1 MLEAVFFDM
10 DNTLVDTE
18 WAAAKAVC
26 LGVESFGKVLDPVDE
41 AGVIGLPWNAVFDN
55 TISKYE
61 LPIDRENFKDLVLA
75 AKAKLMADDPR
86 ILPGAIEAVKTC
98 AARWPVAVVSGSY
111 RHEVA
116 ETLELIKLEPFIRFF
131 ISNEDVNPGKPHPGP
146 FLEASRRLEVE
157 PANCLVFED
166 SEVGI
171 AAAKAAGMICIA
183 IEIANYG
190 DLDLSAADRLIPSL
204 EVVTDSWLDE
214 LASEM
219 YTR

>member
-18 WAAAKAVC
+18 WAAARAVR
-26 LGVESFGKVLDPVDE
+26 LAVESFNGSFDPGDE
-41 AGVIGLPWNAVFDN
+41 AGVIGLPWSTIFDSV
-55 TISKYE
+55 ISKYE
-61 LPIDRENFKDLVLA
+61 LPIDREDFKNLVLA
-75 AKAKLMADDPR
+75 TKAKLMADDPR

-116 ETLELIKLEPFIRFF
+116 ETLELIKLESLIRFF
-131 ISNEDVNPGKPHPGP
+131 ISNEDVDPGKPHPGP
-146 FLEASRRLEVE
+146 FLEASRRLGVE

-183 IEIANYG
+183 VEIANYG

-204 EVVTDSWLDE
+204 EVVTDEWLDKLE
-214 LASEM
+214 SEM
-219 YTR
+219 YSR